1 VIAIV
6 VSRADEA
13 SEHVGE
19 QLRDLAAWHE
29 RVDETRPDAEGGGT
43 VYHHGPFELREFDA
57 LHLELDGVASAFS
70 TTPDVLAFASRH
82 SGETGPLLTAHF
94 TGNFGPAEY
103 GGESNAVAT
112 AAPGAQAALLESFDE
127 HAPERYEVG
136 MECTHHGPTDVGCP
150 SLFVELGSG
159 EPEWRDPDGAR
170 AVARAILDL
179 AALDPDSEHAQA
191 PSTASEDAGGD
202 GASSDDDSSRV
213 EGVASV
219 LGERTVV
226 GFGGGH
232 YVPRFERVVR
242 ETAWTVGHV
251 AADWGLDAMGDPA
264 ANRGVLDAAF
274 AASDADLALVEGSRP
289 DLVAVVED
297 LAYRVV
303 SETWLREVGDRDR
316 DAVAAIEG
324 ALGAVDDGVRFG
336 NCRPVAV
343 EDWTVRALP
352 GDLLE
357 AARAIDDERT
367 REAVE
372 GETVAFETRNGG
384 SQVSGRAAVTEGAYD
399 ALVDALVAVVAT
411 EYDDVRRENERVVA
425 AREAFDPRRAR
436 QEGVPEGPKFGRLAN
451 GEAVE
456 VDGERI
462 APESVRTHRED
473 VFEIR

>member
-1 VIAIV
+1 MIGIV
-6 VSRADEA
+6 ASRADEA
-13 SEHVGE
+13 SEHVAE
-19 QLRDLAAWHE
+19 RLRELVDWRE
-29 RVDETRPDAEGGGT
+29 RVDESRPDAAGGG
-43 VYHHGPFELREFDA
+43 VVRRHGPFELREFDA
-57 LHLELDGVASAFS
+57 LHLELEDAASAFS
-70 TTPDVLAFASRH
+70 ATPDLLAFASRH

-103 GGESNAVAT
+103 GGDANAVAA
-112 AAPGAQAALLESFDE
+112 AAPGAQAALVESFDAY
-127 HAPERYEVG
+127 APEGYEVG

-159 EPEWRDPDGAR
+159 EAEWRDPDGAR

-179 AALDPDSEHAQA
+179 AALVDGTEH
-191 PSTASEDAGGD
+191 DADGD
-202 GASSDDDSSRV
+202 VD
-213 EGVASV
+213 V

-251 AADWGLDAMGDPA
+251 AADWGLDAMGDPN

-274 AASDADLALVEGSRP
+274 AASDAEHALVEGSRP

-297 LAYRVV
+297 LGYRVV
-303 SETWLREVGDRDR
+303 SETWLREVGDRDL
-316 DAVAAIEG
+316 DAVAAVED

-336 NCRPVAV
+336 DRRP
-343 EDWTVRALP
+343 EDGGDWSVRALP
-352 GDLLE
+352 DDLLE
-357 AARAIDDERT
+357 AARATDAERT

-372 GETVAFETRNGG
+372 RETVAFGTRNGG
-384 SQVSGRAAVTEGAYD
+384 SQVSGRAAVTEDGAYD

-411 EYDDVRRENERVVA
+411 EYDDVRRTDGRVVA
-425 AREAFDPRRAR
+425 TREAFDPRRAR

-451 GEAVE
+451 GDAVE
-456 VDGERI
+456 VDGERVDP
-462 APESVRTHRED
+462 ADVRTHRED
-473 VFEIR
+473 VFEI